1 MNLLQPKVEFLK
13 DEAKAG
19 RWQDI
24 MLSPLGNEA
33 ISAALLAYSLELSRE
48 KVAGTDLT
56 LVGVR
61 MQGAQE
67 FAHTL
72 LNLGAHGRVPRS
84 EETIQNLEPV

>member
-1 MNLLQPKVEFLK
+1 MNLLQPKIEFLK

-24 MLSPLGNEA
+24 MLSPLAKEA
-33 ISAALLAYSLELSRE
+33 VAAALLAYSLELTRE
-48 KVAGTDLT
+48 KVDGNDLVR
-56 LVGVR
+56 VGVR

-67 FAHTL
+67 VLHTL
-72 LNLGAHGRVPRS
+72 MNLGAHGRVPRS